1 MTGRRRC
8 DMVVRMRSPSR
19 PTSTF
24 GVLTALAV
32 ALVPAF
38 VYAPRP
44 LAAAVSGHDYGSQ
57 GDLTDSFSET
67 FVGYWN
73 SGDRRYTPDLA
84 RVVDYWSAYH
94 VVKAVAAALLLGVL
108 VALGILLR
116 KAFPRTTGQRT
127 AGKGRRTAVASARAV
142 VTALALFSV
151 VLLMANVQGAIAPFS
166 SLLSLLDHPPHGA
179 LADAVHDIRRRLAD
193 YPETGAGTPPAL
205 RVMVDDFA
213 RYHVVIAGAA
223 TTVVAVLVALSVVA
237 WKRFVRT
244 DASDRRARRLFR
256 SFGLGW
262 AVVAVP
268 FVVIAVANV
277 TVTADP
283 APALLAFFEGGW

>member
-1 MTGRRRC
+1 M
-8 DMVVRMRSPSR
+8 
-19 PTSTF
+19 
-24 GVLTALAV
+24 LAALAV

-44 LAAAVSGHDYGSQ
+44 VAAAVSGHDYGGQ
-57 GDLTDSFSET
+57 GELTDSFSAT

-84 RVVDYWSAYH
+84 AVVDYWSAYH

-108 VALGILLR
+108 VALAVLLR
-116 KAFPRTTGQRT
+116 RAFPRTG
-127 AGKGRRTAVASARAV
+127 GRGRETAVASAWVV

-151 VLLMANVQGAIAPFS
+151 VVLMANIQGAIAPFS
-166 SLLSLLDHPPHGA
+166 SLLSLLARPPHGA
-179 LADAVHDIRRRLAD
+179 LADAVTDIRQRLAG
-193 YPETGAGTPPAL
+193 YPDTGAGTPATL
-205 RVMVDDFA
+205 AAMVDDFA
-213 RYHVVIAGAA
+213 RYHLVIAVAA
-223 TTVVAVLVALSVVA
+223 TTVVLVLVSLSVRA
-237 WKRFVRT
+237 WRRAVRT
-244 DASDRRARRLFR
+244 AASDRRPRRLFR

-277 TVTADP
+277 TVTAAP

>member
-1 MTGRRRC
+1 
-8 DMVVRMRSPSR
+8 MVVRMRSPSR

-57 GDLTDSFSET
+57 GDLTDSFSQT
-67 FVGYWN
+67 FLGYWN

-94 VVKAVAAALLLGVL
+94 VVKAVAAVLLLGVL
-108 VALGILLR
+108 VTLGILLWR
-116 KAFPRTTGQRT
+116 AFSRT
-127 AGKGRRTAVASARAV
+127 AGKGRRTAVASAGVA

-179 LADAVHDIRRRLAD
+179 LAGAVHDIRVRLAD

-213 RYHVVIAGAA
+213 RYHVVIAVAA
-223 TTVVAVLVALSVVA
+223 TTVVAVLAALSVAA